1 MRSFCALACEK
12 AEMRTDF
19 APFFNQDY
27 TNLLS
32 SFFGQLLQLD
42 GG

>member
-1 MRSFCALACEK
+1 MRSFCALALEK
-12 AEMRTDF
+12 AEMRTNF
-19 APFFNQDY
+19 TPFFDQDY
-27 TNLLS
+27 TNLFS